1 MKGIEKLQGK
11 AVIKSVEITE
21 EIAASNEANDRLDV
35 RLTFT
40 YTDLPK
46 QDKEVAELLKEIDPE
61 LLKLAEKA
69 GRSNTFNYLLDATA
83 LGYVASG
90 KNADDPDEVVKEL
103 SKKLEGKEL
112 VFTTYRIQVGEMLK
126 GTKYETDGENA
137 FNAVHTDTR
146 AYTSF
151 NASYLLVN
159 DDEES
164 VFNSVKN
171 RIIRK
176 LDDGTYYIGR
186 NEDDEK
192 RLSKYLKSLKAKEE
206 D

>member
-46 QDKEVAELLKEIDPE
+46 QDKEVSELLKEIDPE
-61 LLKLAEKA
+61 LLALAEKA

-112 VFTTYRIQVGEMLK
+112 VFTTYRIQVGELLK
-126 GTKYETDGENA
+126 GTKYETDGESA

-176 LDDGTYYIGR
+176 LDEGTYYIGR
-186 NEDDEK
+186 NDDDGK

>member
-1 MKGIEKLQGK
+1 MKGVEKLQGK
-11 AVIKSVEITE
+11 AVIKSVEITD
-21 EIAASNEANDRLDV
+21 EIAASNEQHDRLDV

-46 QDKEVAELLKEIDPE
+46 QDKEVSELLKEIDPE
-61 LLKLAEKA
+61 LLALAEKA

-112 VFTTYRIQVGEMLK
+112 VFTTYRIQVGELLK

-176 LDDGTYYIGR
+176 LDEGVYFVGR

-192 RLSKYLKSLKAKEE
+192 RLSKYLKSLRAKEE